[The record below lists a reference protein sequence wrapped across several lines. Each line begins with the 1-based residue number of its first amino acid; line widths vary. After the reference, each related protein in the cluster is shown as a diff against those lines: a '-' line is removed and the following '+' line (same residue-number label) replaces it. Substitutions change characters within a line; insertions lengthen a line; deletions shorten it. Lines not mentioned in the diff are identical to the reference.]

1 MSPHIDLFDFSTN
14 NNSGFKKQSTQS
26 ATLYSRWGTRKLI
39 NPNIAI
45 GTANQANPNLRQSL
59 NVMSGFSLINGK
71 ESESSLIKEED
82 PLTSTSN
89 RVATKKVL
97 KESSITGPEDNIST
111 TYSEFSNAHVM
122 TKFKNR

>member
-1 MSPHIDLFDFSTN
+1 
-14 NNSGFKKQSTQS
+14 
-26 ATLYSRWGTRKLI
+26 
-39 NPNIAI
+39 
-45 GTANQANPNLRQSL
+45 
-59 NVMSGFSLINGK
+59 MSGFSLINAK

-97 KESSITGPEDNIST
+97 KESSITGAEDNIST